1 MAGDV
6 DESDDRNDRS
16 ILSNVSRAV
25 AMTAGVNLADL
36 DKEDLKEQRQMIK
49 ELVSSGAFSRPDEI
63 PDLTIR
69 R

>member
-6 DESDDRNDRS
+6 DESENERS
-16 ILSNVSRAV
+16 FLANVSQAA
-25 AMTAGVNLADL
+25 AMTAAANLANL
-36 DKEDLKEQRQMIK
+36 DKEDLKEQRKMIK
-49 ELVSSGAFSRPDEI
+49 ELVSNGAFSSPDQI